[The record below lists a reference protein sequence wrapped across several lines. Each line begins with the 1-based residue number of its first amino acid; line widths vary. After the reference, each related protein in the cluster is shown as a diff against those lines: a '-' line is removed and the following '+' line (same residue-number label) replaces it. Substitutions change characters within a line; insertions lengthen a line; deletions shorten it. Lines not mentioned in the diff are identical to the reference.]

1 MSLVMRELSLFLK
14 DVKRKINLSAEAN
27 ANRTDPVYVR
37 VDEKRI
43 NENYK
48 RIIPA
53 SLSMVFVEICGTLY
67 NLTNRIDSVFLY
79 LYIGCFAVLLVTTIV
94 TLCLIEKTL
103 RAGTVNL
110 RVQKRV
116 TDFFWIVCTVSLI
129 SCSFFEAVDT
139 GTLFQ
144 YLIYLISFTLW
155 PTFKPN
161 FAVPYYLVAFT
172 AQLGYMVYAYTPFI
186 SIIFMFGMTVFC
198 VVGNYIKFA
207 AYMDKNLAIEKLERL
222 AEQDTLTRLLNRRGM
237 RKRSGLLMDY
247 SARVHSP
254 VTVAMVDVDFFKSY
268 NDTYGHKAG
277 DRCLQLVAGCIRQ
290 NFRRRTDLSCRYGG
304 EEFLIV
310 FVSQAQ
316 KEAADSLLHLQKDIE
331 RMGLHAGD
339 TSLSPYVTV
348 SIGAVCTTVNL
359 DDDIQTYIQKA
370 DENLYRA
377 KQEGRNRICLNGEFY
392 RRTPNG

>member
-1 MSLVMRELSLFLK
+1 MSLVLRELSLFFK
-14 DVKRKINLSAEAN
+14 DIKRKINLSAEAN
-27 ANRTDPVYVR
+27 AKRTDPVYVR

-43 NENYK
+43 NANYK

-53 SLSMVFVEICGTLY
+53 SISMVLVEICGTLY
-67 NLTNRIDSVFLY
+67 NLISRIDSIFLY
-79 LYIGCFAVLLVTTIV
+79 LYIGFFAILLLTTIV

-103 RAGTVNL
+103 RTGTLDL

-116 TDFFWIVCTVSLI
+116 TGFFWSVCTLSLI
-129 SCSFFEAVDT
+129 ACSFFEAVDT

-172 AQLGYMVYAYTPFI
+172 AQLGYMVYARTPFI
-186 SIIFMFGMTVFC
+186 SILFMFGITVFC

-207 AYMDKNLAIEKLERL
+207 AYMDKHLAIEKLELL
-222 AEQDTLTRLLNRRGM
+222 AEYDTLTELLNRRGM
-237 RKRSGLLMDY
+237 RKRSELLMDY
-247 SARVHSP
+247 SARVKSP

-268 NDTYGHKAG
+268 NDNFGHKAG
-277 DRCLQLVAGCIRQ
+277 DRCLQLIAGCIRQ

-304 EEFLIV
+304 EEFLVV
-310 FVSQAQ
+310 FVGQTQ

-339 TSLSPYVTV
+339 TSLSPFVTV
-348 SIGAVCTTVNL
+348 SVGAVCTTVNL
-359 DDDIQTYIQKA
+359 DEVIQTYIQKA
-370 DENLYRA
+370 DENLYHA
-377 KQEGRNRICLNGEFY
+377 KQTGRNCICLNGEFY
-392 RRTPNG
+392 RRTPES